1 MLKMPDTPNIIM
13 LVLIIVLVYVFISNI
28 SNGNNST
35 YEHMGS
41 ATPFKIPYLRI
52 PKLDITQSFNILP
65 KGSIVMW
72 GGSASA
78 IPFGWVICDGR
89 SVLSDGTVSPNLVDY
104 FVKAGTKHEVGNPSL
119 KATGTTPNDG
129 AHAHAGT
136 STGSVNLLKS
146 FNVFACS
153 IKDTKSAAYSSGL
166 STNSSGEH
174 THPITIDTTNGST
187 TGSATLDWYS
197 LIFIVKA

>member
-1 MLKMPDTPNIIM
+1 MLILI
-13 LVLIIVLVYVFISNI
+13 VLIVALLYIYLANLTNRN
-28 SNGNNST
+28 NG

-41 ATPFKIPYLRI
+41 TPAPFKIPSLTI

-72 GGSASA
+72 GGLASA

-89 SVLSDGTVSPNLVDY
+89 SVLSDGTPSPNLVDY
-104 FVKAGTKHEVGNPSL
+104 FVKGGTKYEVGTPSL

-129 AHAHAGT
+129 AHTHAGT

-153 IKDTKSAAYSSGL
+153 IVDKKSAAYSSGL
-166 STNSSGEH
+166 STDNSGSH